1 MSYRKAEEILPR
13 ELIEA
18 IQQYVDGE
26 SIYIPSK
33 EKQDWGA
40 KSDAKRFFRERNESI
55 YEGALRGMRPLELA
69 LRYSLSEKSIQRIL
83 REQKVIR
90 SQCVG
95 QI

>member
-1 MSYRKAEEILPR
+1 MSCRTAQEILPR

-33 EKQDWGA
+33 EKQDWGT
-40 KSDAKRFFRERNESI
+40 KSNAKRFFRERNESI